1 MNKLKKLSLI
11 FISSTLILT
20 NSVFARSFRDL
31 RGHWSESSVDFITER
46 NIMAGYED
54 GSFRPN
60 ENMTRAQFYSVVNN
74 LAGLDKTYTVTF
86 SDVSTSDWFY
96 NDVAKAIKAGYIT
109 PTTGRLNPNRE
120 ITREEVAEIL
130 VYIYSIPQKPSA
142 INEFSDSNS
151 IKGSARGA
159 VGALVDAGLLRGY
172 SDGNFHPRRS
182 IRRSEVATLFRSMIT
197 KYDYPQKKSL
207 NSSKIKFGSR
217 ELYE

>member
-20 NSVFARSFRDL
+20 NSVFARSFTDV
-31 RGHWSESSVDFITER
+31 RGHWSEAAVDFVTDNR
-46 NIMAGYED
+46 IMTGYED
-54 GSFRPN
+54 GTFRPN
-60 ENMTRAQFYSVVNN
+60 ENMTRAQFYSVINN

-86 SDVSTSDWFY
+86 SDVNTNDWFY
-96 NDVAKAIKAGYIT
+96 NDVAKAVKAGYIT

-130 VYIYSIPQKPSA
+130 VYMYSIPQKPGA
-142 INEFSDSNS
+142 VNEFYDSNS
-151 IKGSARGA
+151 IKSSARGS
-159 VGALVDAGLLRGY
+159 VGALVDAGVFRGY

-182 IRRSEVATLFRSMIT
+182 IRRSEAATLFRSMIS
-197 KYDYPQKKSL
+197 KYGYPQKKSL

-217 ELYE
+217 SLYE